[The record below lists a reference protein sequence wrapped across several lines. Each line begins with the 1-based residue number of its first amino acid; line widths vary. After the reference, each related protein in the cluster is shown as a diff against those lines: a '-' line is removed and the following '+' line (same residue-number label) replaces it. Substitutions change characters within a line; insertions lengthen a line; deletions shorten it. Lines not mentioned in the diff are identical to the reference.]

1 MANRQAK
8 VNIGI
13 GFSVDRSGINT
24 LQSDLQKISNS
35 VNSLSP
41 DKMTAGLKQAGQ
53 TAQKLDGILD
63 KTFNSNLGTL
73 NVTKFNQ
80 ELAKSGMTLKTVK
93 NDLTS
98 FGNQGATAYN
108 KLAQGIL
115 GTNVQLKQSN
125 KLLDSMATTMMNT
138 VKWGITSSIFNTI
151 TSSVQKAY
159 SYVKQLD
166 TSLNDIRI
174 VTDKSADEMDKF
186 ADKANKAA
194 KALGASTLDYTKASL
209 IYYQQGLSDEEA
221 AARAETTVK
230 VANVTGQT
238 GSAVSEQ
245 LTAVWN
251 GYKVSAQETEQYID
265 KLAAVAATTAADL
278 EELSIGMSKVAS
290 AAKAMGVDFDD
301 LNAQIATI
309 VSVTRQAPESVGT
322 ALKTI
327 YARLGDLKVD
337 GVDEFGVKLGE
348 VSSQLQTMGIQ
359 ILDANGDMRDM
370 TSVMTEVA
378 EKWDTWT
385 RAQQQ
390 AAAVAMAGKRQ
401 YNNLVALFENWDMYS
416 DALETSRDSLGTL
429 QEQQDIYMESTAA
442 KLERLKATW
451 QGLYDGLINTDEIN
465 PLIEGLTTVVDLFD
479 KMIRNFGGGAKA
491 LTSFGLIAASVFN
504 QQIGSYFNNAIQQQD
519 RLKKNSEKLATKVQ
533 ALEIGPGQIDE
544 NATAREKAEYAN
556 ISKQYDLS
564 KKILEIKNAITD
576 EQVNELT
583 NYQKEIGA
591 LEEIVALKEDEKNKL
606 LADPD
611 SVVRQEYVD
620 QINEGKTADT
630 IDIVGKENVSISEA
644 LAEALNKRI
653 EAQERLD
660 QSKKEEVEA
669 NKLVYTYT
677 KDLNTLLKQRNDLEG
692 GKASAKTKEIST
704 NIKAGAEK
712 LLNDED
718 IEMLS
723 AGQQKFLKNLKE
735 TKITQ
740 DNLKDVTKEYV
751 TIIEELAIKKK
762 AQASQQKQE
771 DEAALN
777 NIEKEV
783 KEYTELKDQVDTVAK
798 VEQERYNAA
807 KKKDEIED
815 SFDDIYNTGKSGVN
829 VINTITTIT
838 SSLGSLAM
846 SINSINTLFD
856 VWSDKEKTVGQKL
869 SQTLITVGMSL
880 PIVISSINKLNEALG
895 YSTTLQETLNA
906 IRTKAIA
913 KQKLKNALDS
923 VERLNARADLKDTAA
938 QLVLDS
944 AELGITEKMTEA
956 EFKEIL
962 AKTTNLKL
970 DESEVSTLY
979 KLVIGKMAA
988 KDATDKLTASNT
1000 KLSASM
1006 MATPYGWVL
1015 AALAAIVAITT
1026 IVIKNQEKLRKA
1038 EIEAHK
1044 ERLDEI
1050 KANQELIKT
1059 NEELYSSYTELYNQY
1074 KKTGNATDDLKNKAL
1089 ELADAYNIENG
1100 RVLALTKSYKDLAE
1114 EANKKRS
1121 EELASAS
1128 SEAVQGSFEAAQLL
1142 AKGAGN
1148 TWYQQIGNIF
1158 SHTFDDSYGS
1168 TKYDKS
1174 SSTYTSYLTRRNAA
1188 SDFGQSF
1195 ISTINNTAGLSSAPQ
1210 KNTSHKFTQAETEEL
1225 AEILHSIGITSS
1237 HGYNAGITET
1247 GGLTFSVD
1255 TSDSEA
1261 YLNYINDI
1269 KKAAKDIKVYQK
1281 EEMKESQSDAINE
1294 AIDDIAEYFLE
1305 ESQRFDEE
1313 AYKQL
1318 SEEVKLQKEYGLRS
1332 EFSKNL
1338 YNLNKEDNLNIDAVY
1353 DQVEK
1358 LKETYKDA
1366 FNSAD
1371 FASIIS
1377 DELNYYNLNDNFK
1390 VKIEFL
1396 LELDKSN
1403 EITKE
1408 IKDTVK
1414 KLNNQQIAYLQLHL
1428 DTKPAEEDLIQWLN
1442 DPNTKKLLEYQ
1453 GVFGRATTQKDFLLK
1468 ATDKGFKEEDIESF
1482 FSDEDANNLSISKDR
1497 FMALDSGEQ
1506 ITQVVTDYINNINKL
1521 ENAHDEL
1528 KENYDSLLK
1537 NAEEKLADFE
1547 ELNQSTRD
1555 EIENITDGNPLLEGK
1570 SDEIIEALAAFSD
1583 PTKKLT
1589 DEQRELINEFK
1600 TLGNIEDLTNYKEYA
1615 ANLTKLNNTV
1625 IQYKN
1630 NIKEL
1635 NETQR
1640 DHIEI
1645 IKQLNNAQKA
1655 NNSIIDGLQ
1664 SKYKSLSS
1672 IVDNYNKTKKFSIDD
1687 VQSLMEMEDQY
1698 VAQLSFENGHLK
1710 LNEDGFKAATL
1721 AKIDNM
1727 IATEELA
1734 YQEKVLAIETIVMQ
1748 NANNTALQA
1757 ELLHAQGLEALGMV
1771 AVGTTAT
1778 MKDLKAAMDNIHD
1791 YGGAAAQAAL
1801 EQAEKAHENRLKSLK
1816 GLRKEIENSSG
1827 LAFKNLMSGGSGSS
1841 KDKDKKWDEE
1851 FDRYW
1856 EFKKAIDMLDKS
1868 MARLQK
1874 TQSKLH
1880 GKELIDSLKKENEL
1894 LEQQKAN
1901 YDALL
1906 HAQEREAG
1914 ELQGKLDYFGAT
1926 FADNGELTNYAD
1938 VTKKMLEGYTSGTVS
1953 EKAYEDFKKALER
1966 YDSLYYSEI
1975 QDTLD
1980 KLDDARRKQLENN
1993 LKGWETEI
2001 QIKLDLTEA
2010 KRNWNDFVRDLEQ
2023 DFRKIYEDLTIESA
2037 FDTKNFETYNDDLN
2051 TTLQAI
2057 NDVENEIT
2065 KLASTG
2071 RSDMF
2076 ESMSEAQEKL
2086 KDLGNELIENGKSLY
2101 ELYESVW
2108 DNYINKLDQAADNL
2122 NDINDEFGH
2131 ITNELEY
2138 ERKLIELI
2146 YGDKAYDKMTKYYDA
2161 QQKNINMQIDS
2172 LKTQRDFWEDQ
2183 FQAAYMMNKD
2193 EHNVILNDMSTWT
2206 EDMRKAY
2213 DQMIES
2219 QESLNDKITE
2229 GIENLTDNYLNKLAE
2244 TFDKLENAVWNMN
2257 LDALSDDWDRIT
2269 GLADE
2274 YLDDVEGI
2282 YQIQTLANKIDKDID
2297 NTSDIK
2303 AAQKLQAFR
2312 EKEIAILKQKD
2323 NLTQTDVDL
2332 AEARYQIMLKEIALE
2347 DARNAKNSMKL
2358 TRNTSGNWTYQ
2369 YVADD
2374 EDVANKRQDLL
2385 QGYQDLYKMADDAYQ
2400 HSMELLMNT
2409 WQEMQEKMQEAAELY
2424 KNDSEKLAEEQL
2436 KIRETYAPMM
2446 EAAAENSELYRQ
2458 EAVTASSAVF
2468 SEACDQ
2474 DAETYQYL
2482 TDLQKELVDGVKDK
2496 HLEDY
2501 EAIRSAVIDGIYPE
2515 IAAAAQ
2521 SAFLE
2526 TNLNSSTA
2534 AADIIHQWAD
2544 DDGESVKAKL
2554 NEAID
2559 SIEDNVKEFEDELN
2573 IMKEVAGED
2582 FGNVDKEIQGTI
2594 DWLDKMGNKTSD
2606 MTKKSTDQL
2615 DIMRTA
2621 VNELG
2626 LKFEELTEKIF
2637 ETAQK
2642 MAEYKEATAAAV
2654 EEMIRLNI
2662 EKSKFDGSE
2671 YTAGYGPGS
2680 GGGDTTSKYKL
2691 VSDPYGADTLGLMKD
2706 GKYIKIT
2713 EDKDFSA
2720 YSDPYGASGTMGITS
2735 DGKLTNVI
2743 KGGEKEAKEF
2753 IKKQIAESFG
2763 VSVDEIDFGN
2773 IIQFASGGYTGEW
2786 SSDHGA
2792 LAILHNKELVL
2803 NEDDTSNFLK
2813 ATSLLRDISQINGS
2827 IEDSIMASI
2836 LGMMNALSPRIGGFS
2851 AGSSGSQESSGNIFN
2866 ITAEFPNANDVTS
2879 IREAILSLP
2888 NIASQYVHQR

>member
-1 MANRQAK
+1 MANR
-8 VNIGI
+8 NINVGI
-13 GFSVDRSGINT
+13 GFSVDKTGLNT
-24 LQSDLQKISNS
+24 LQSELQQISNR
-35 VNSLSP
+35 VKNMKPEDLNQ
-41 DKMTAGLKQAGQ
+41 GLVQAGQ
-53 TAQKLDGILD
+53 TAQKLDGILE

-80 ELAKSGMTLKTVK
+80 ELAKSGMTLKSVQT
-93 NDLTS
+93 DLTNIGS
-98 FGNQGATAYN
+98 QGATAYN
-108 KLAQGIL
+108 RLAQAIL
-115 GTNVQLKQSN
+115 GTNVQLRQTN

-151 TSSVQKAY
+151 TNSIQKAY
-159 SYVKQLD
+159 SYTKQLD

-174 VTDKSADEMDKF
+174 VTSKSADEMDNF
-186 ADKANKAA
+186 AEKANKAA
-194 KALGASTLDYTKASL
+194 KSLGASTLDYTKASL
-209 IYYQQGLSDEEA
+209 IYYQQGLSDEEV

-238 GSAVSEQ
+238 GDAVSEQ

-251 GYKVSAQETEQYID
+251 GYKVSAEETEVYID
-265 KLAAVAATTAADL
+265 KLAAVAATTASDL
-278 EELSIGMSKVAS
+278 EELSKGMSKVAS
-290 AAKAMGVDFDD
+290 AANAMGVDFDD

-416 DALETSRDSLGTL
+416 NALETSRDSLGTL
-429 QEQQDIYMESTAA
+429 QHQQDIYMESTAA
-442 KLERLKATW
+442 KLKELKAAW
-451 QGLYDGLINTDEIN
+451 QGLYQGLLKSDDINKLVDFATKAV
-465 PLIEGLTTVVDLFD
+465 EGLD
-479 KMIRNFGGGAKA
+479 KLNRSFGGGMKTIAAFGAIFANVFNKQISQAILQATNNLNVYKNNLALLETRAKTIEQGIA
-491 LTSFGLIAASVFN
+491 LDPKQSTNLGYIRNKENTSAQIEYAKKIDAVRGGFTEDQGQTAIQLQQEIGAISGEIGVIEQKAANIKITNKGIVDEATEGSKLLGLEVTQYEDLERAAEGVVKEENLKIEIRKKQNKLIQDSFDKEIKKLDIEKNIVACKEQLNNIYSEVLGKEEATTFLNNKDIQNAENINELKSKLTDILTRGEEAQRQVAKGAEEELKNVRALKDLDSQRIDQKEQLKNKELELNEIIGQAGKGANITNLVSTFTNLTSSVTMLMSAWNSFSTVFSSDESVTTAERWRAALMGIGMALPAIVQLSNAFGGLVNIMKTSVAVEKSVIATRSVMHNLNKSNLLQNIKEIAINKIKQAQEDKEVLTLDALVAAIAAESGAEEAE
-504 QQIGSYFNNAIQQQD
+504 IKTTLKSLGIDAAKIASLKTETGSHELNTKAIIQQMAAQLGLNAATLGYAAIAAAAAAAILGSIFAITKY
-519 RLKKNSEKLATKVQ
+519 REANLKAAEERSA
-533 ALEIGPGQIDE
+533 EIKSIREE
-544 NATAREKAEYAN
+544 NAEK
-556 ISKQYDLS
+556 
-564 KKILEIKNAITD
+564 
-576 EQVNELT
+576 
-583 NYQKEIGA
+583 QKEI
-591 LEEIVALKEDEKNKL
+591 EENNKL
-606 LADPD
+606 YDSYLSLYEQYKNGNASKADMAQKSAELKDKLSEESLAVAQLTGDY
-611 SVVRQEYVD
+611 EYLAQAIEKAKGEGLEYDANID
-620 QINEGKTADT
+620 QDT
-630 IDIVGKENVSISEA
+630 MNQTLESARSD
-644 LAEALNKRI
+644 LANYLNKHAGYKKE
-653 EAQERLD
+653 EAQEVVKNMTMED
-660 QSKKEEVEA
+660 I
-669 NKLVYTYT
+669 
-677 KDLNTLLKQRNDLEG
+677 RNY
-692 GKASAKTKEIST
+692 IST
-704 NIKAGAEK
+704 ERK
-712 LLNDED
+712 D
-718 IEMLS
+718 I
-723 AGQQKFLKNLKE
+723 A
-735 TKITQ
+735 
-740 DNLKDVTKEYV
+740 
-751 TIIEELAIKKK
+751 
-762 AQASQQKQE
+762 
-771 DEAALN
+771 
-777 NIEKEV
+777 
-783 KEYTELKDQVDTVAK
+783 
-798 VEQERYNAA
+798 
-807 KKKDEIED
+807 
-815 SFDDIYNTGKSGVN
+815 
-829 VINTITTIT
+829 
-838 SSLGSLAM
+838 
-846 SINSINTLFD
+846 
-856 VWSDKEKTVGQKL
+856 DKEK
-869 SQTLITVGMSL
+869 
-880 PIVISSINKLNEALG
+880 NN
-895 YSTTLQETLNA
+895 
-906 IRTKAIA
+906 KAIG
-913 KQKLKNALDS
+913 
-923 VERLNARADLKDTAA
+923 LN
-938 QLVLDS
+938 
-944 AELGITEKMTEA
+944 
-956 EFKEIL
+956 
-962 AKTTNLKL
+962 
-970 DESEVSTLY
+970 
-979 KLVIGKMAA
+979 
-988 KDATDKLTASNT
+988 KLTAD
-1000 KLSASM
+1000 AQ
-1006 MATPYGWVL
+1006 Y
-1015 AALAAIVAITT
+1015 
-1026 IVIKNQEKLRKA
+1026 ERRKA
-1038 EIEAHK
+1038 ELNTI
-1044 ERLDEI
+1044 
-1050 KANQELIKT
+1050 
-1059 NEELYSSYTELYNQY
+1059 
-1074 KKTGNATDDLKNKAL
+1074 AT
-1089 ELADAYNIENG
+1089 
-1100 RVLALTKSYKDLAE
+1100 S
-1114 EANKKRS
+1114 
-1121 EELASAS
+1121 S
-1128 SEAVQGSFEAAQLL
+1128 SEYATAEQDKNIKQGYLDIINNQKVNNLDYEEYRNLVEQAQEM
-1142 AKGAGN
+1142 KSK
-1148 TWYQQIGNIF
+1148 YQSGVGVSRDAILE
-1158 SHTFDDSYGS
+1158 DL
-1168 TKYDKS
+1168 DK
-1174 SSTYTSYLTRRNAA
+1174 YTSGNEQNKL
-1188 SDFGQSF
+1188 
-1195 ISTINNTAGLSSAPQ
+1195 
-1210 KNTSHKFTQAETEEL
+1210 KFL
-1225 AEILHSIGITSS
+1225 
-1237 HGYNAGITET
+1237 
-1247 GGLTFSVD
+1247 
-1255 TSDSEA
+1255 
-1261 YLNYINDI
+1261 
-1269 KKAAKDIKVYQK
+1269 
-1281 EEMKESQSDAINE
+1281 
-1294 AIDDIAEYFLE
+1294 AIDQVLQDYANSHVEI
-1305 ESQRFDEE
+1305 DEE
-1313 AYKQL
+1313 QL
-1318 SEEVKLQKEYGLRS
+1318 K
-1332 EFSKNL
+1332 
-1338 YNLNKEDNLNIDAVY
+1338 
-1353 DQVEK
+1353 
-1358 LKETYKDA
+1358 KD
-1366 FNSAD
+1366 
-1371 FASIIS
+1371 
-1377 DELNYYNLNDNFK
+1377 K
-1390 VKIEFL
+1390 
-1396 LELDKSN
+1396 
-1403 EITKE
+1403 
-1408 IKDTVK
+1408 
-1414 KLNNQQIAYLQLHL
+1414 
-1428 DTKPAEEDLIQWLN
+1428 
-1442 DPNTKKLLEYQ
+1442 
-1453 GVFGRATTQKDFLLK
+1453 
-1468 ATDKGFKEEDIESF
+1468 
-1482 FSDEDANNLSISKDR
+1482 
-1497 FMALDSGEQ
+1497 
-1506 ITQVVTDYINNINKL
+1506 
-1521 ENAHDEL
+1521 
-1528 KENYDSLLK
+1528 
-1537 NAEEKLADFE
+1537 
-1547 ELNQSTRD
+1547 
-1555 EIENITDGNPLLEGK
+1555 
-1570 SDEIIEALAAFSD
+1570 
-1583 PTKKLT
+1583 
-1589 DEQRELINEFK
+1589 
-1600 TLGNIEDLTNYKEYA
+1600 
-1615 ANLTKLNNTV
+1615 
-1625 IQYKN
+1625 
-1630 NIKEL
+1630 
-1635 NETQR
+1635 
-1640 DHIEI
+1640 
-1645 IKQLNNAQKA
+1645 
-1655 NNSIIDGLQ
+1655 
-1664 SKYKSLSS
+1664 
-1672 IVDNYNKTKKFSIDD
+1672 
-1687 VQSLMEMEDQY
+1687 
-1698 VAQLSFENGHLK
+1698 
-1710 LNEDGFKAATL
+1710 
-1721 AKIDNM
+1721 
-1727 IATEELA
+1727 
-1734 YQEKVLAIETIVMQ
+1734 
-1748 NANNTALQA
+1748 
-1757 ELLHAQGLEALGMV
+1757 
-1771 AVGTTAT
+1771 
-1778 MKDLKAAMDNIHD
+1778 
-1791 YGGAAAQAAL
+1791 
-1801 EQAEKAHENRLKSLK
+1801 
-1816 GLRKEIENSSG
+1816 KEIENYLINLSDADFNKVITQIEVDEYTSVDNIKRAIGIAQQDVNQEDLSIVTSLRAKVSSNKKLSKTEMKEALGEQEILTSEYEVGLSDWDNQSQLDQVEILNDIVRDKIQAQWEYVNNIKKIAAEEKRIEEDRKKIFLENNKDELEKLKRKKAASEVTGSGVVITDEELKRLKELEQELGNIDQKIEYWDEVSRAG
-1827 LAFKNLMSGGSGSS
+1827 LAFEDLNEITFNNLISGIDGLISETQVLANLVAKVGENWTIAGKDIQEFAQNFPEVFAEQENFNYLQDGSIQLTEQGKKALDESLDSYKEKIRLENESYQAELQKQADIQIATAEMYEAQAQALDDYLSGQATGAETEAKLAKNVNDYKDKLQEQLGLNEKELTELMIDNGLAVVEQS
-1841 KDKDKKWDEE
+1841 KDDTSKIYDYWVAVGEVAAKAGTAYANGFDDPGRNPSGLQSGIKVTEARDYKPQKVDQGEFQGLTNEEVAAYRDELLKKAVAARNEAAIYVSKKLGSESEMNAMLNAMDNAISGKGNGKTSKSKEEKEKQIDEE

-1856 EFKKAIDMLDKS
+1856 EYKKAIDMLDKA

-1874 TQSKLH
+1874 TQAKLH

-1894 LEQQKAN
+1894 LEKQKAN

-1926 FADNGELTNYAD
+1926 FADSGELTNYAD
-1938 VTKKMLEGYTSGTVS
+1938 VTSSMLDKLTSGQVS

-2010 KRNWNDFVRDLEQ
+2010 ERNWNDFVRDLEQ

-2347 DARNAKNSMKL
+2347 DAQNAKNSMKL

-2374 EDVANKRQDLL
+2374 EDVADKRQDLL

-2400 HSMELLMNT
+2400 HSMELLMST

-2436 KIRETYAPMM
+2436 KIREAYAPMM

-2501 EAIRSAVIDGIYPE
+2501 EAIRSAVIDGVYPE

-2671 YTAGYGPGS
+2671 YTAGYGPRVDDPGS
-2680 GGGDTTSKYKL
+2680 TTKSKRYKL
-2691 VSDPYGADTLGLMKD
+2691 Q
-2706 GKYIKIT
+2706 
-2713 EDKDFSA
+2713 
-2720 YSDPYGASGTMGITS
+2720 SDPYGASGTMGLYDTQEGKWVKITGDKITVDS
-2735 DGKLTNVI
+2735 DLYGVNGNTGVYLNGSLQKIAHNASKEDLVKEYVEKIFNIDADDIDLNGVI
-2743 KGGEKEAKEF
+2743 K
-2753 IKKQIAESFG
+2753 
-2763 VSVDEIDFGN
+2763 
-2773 IIQFASGGYTGEW
+2773 FASGGYTGDW
-2786 SSDHGA
+2786 DTSGR
-2792 LAILHNKELVL
+2792 LAFLHQKELVL

-2813 ATSLLRDISQINGS
+2813 ATSLLRDISKINGS
-2827 IEDSIMASI
+2827 IEDSIMTSI
-2836 LGMMNALSPRIGGFS
+2836 LGMMNALNPRIGGFS
-2851 AGSSGSQESSGNIFN
+2851 ASSSGSQESGGNIFN

>member
-1 MANRQAK
+1 MANR
-8 VNIGI
+8 NINVGI
-13 GFSVDRSGINT
+13 GFSVDKTGLNT
-24 LQSDLQKISNS
+24 LQSELQQISNR
-35 VNSLSP
+35 VKNMEPKDL
-41 DKMTAGLKQAGQ
+41 TQGLIQAGQ
-53 TAQKLDGILD
+53 TAQKLDGILE

-80 ELAKSGMTLKTVK
+80 ELAKSGMTLKSVQT
-93 NDLTS
+93 DLTNIGS
-98 FGNQGATAYN
+98 QGATAYN
-108 KLAQGIL
+108 RLAQAIL
-115 GTNVQLKQSN
+115 GTNVQLRQTN

-151 TSSVQKAY
+151 TNSIQKAY
-159 SYVKQLD
+159 SYTKQLD

-174 VTDKSADEMDKF
+174 VTSKSADEMDNF
-186 ADKANKAA
+186 AEKANKAA
-194 KALGASTLDYTKASL
+194 KNLGASTLDYTKASL
-209 IYYQQGLSDEEA
+209 IYYQQGLSDEEV

-238 GSAVSEQ
+238 GDAVSEQ

-251 GYKVSAQETEQYID
+251 GYRVSAEETEVYID
-265 KLAAVAATTAADL
+265 KLAAVAATTASDL
-278 EELSIGMSKVAS
+278 EELSKGMSKVAS
-290 AAKAMGVDFDD
+290 AANAMGVDFDD

-378 EKWDTWT
+378 EKWNTWT

-416 DALETSRDSLGTL
+416 NALETSRDSLGTL
-429 QEQQDIYMESTAA
+429 QHQQDIYMESTAA
-442 KLERLKATW
+442 KLKELKAAW
-451 QGLYDGLINTDEIN
+451 QGLYQGLLKSDDINKLVDFATKAV
-465 PLIEGLTTVVDLFD
+465 EGLD
-479 KMIRNFGGGAKA
+479 KLNRSFGGGMKTIAAFGAIFANVFNKQISQAILQATNNLNVYKNNLALLETRAKTIEQGVALDPSQSTNLGYIRNKKNTSAQIEYAKKIDAVRGGFTEEQGQTAIQLQQEIGAISGEIEVIEQKAANIKITNEKIREEVGDTNNLLGLGVEKYEQLEGIAEENLKDEKLKIEIRKKQNNLIEDSFDKEVKKLNIEKNIVACVEELKTIYNNVLQSKKAEELFDEEQLKNVSSIEELRSKLAKILAKGEEAQRQTAQAAEKELENIRALKDLDSQRIDQKEQLKNKELEIQSILEQAAKGSYITNAISTFTNLASSTAMLISSINNLKAAFTDTEMSMSERIQSILMGYSMMIPATMQAIKGLGQLGTTFLNTGKILSTTGTYFKAHKIAVEASTLATQRRILAEELSNKVNKETLSSILTLAKTKGIEISTTNAETASQQISNLAKELGITADQGLIDAVIAETGAKEANTVATTKQAAAQGALNASMLLYVGIAAAGAAVILGIPYLITKSTETRLQEVAAIKEQIYSIAEENKTKQEEIDENLELYNSYINLYEKYEEGLVAKDSMASKTEEVKDALSQEAIAVAELTGNYEYLAEAIKEANNAKIDEKIANEDQTIEDLRQQA
-491 LTSFGLIAASVFN
+491 LTILRPVSGSKEEMDRISNLSMKDLITEYENKRKEAGASDKDFIEFNLNSGMSTIVSEYRKATSRKNDITSIMEGYKNLGKDNLEYNDFESFVLQTQEKRAGYGGEKSRDAVLEDIKKYTTGNEENINRYLATQGVLDKYA
-504 QQIGSYFNNAIQQQD
+504 
-519 RLKKNSEKLATKVQ
+519 KNSEKLSPE
-533 ALEIGPGQIDE
+533 ALEQGKEELKKQLDKLSSSDFNRIITKLDID
-544 NATAREKAEYAN
+544 NLTSEKN
-556 ISKQYDLS
+556 
-564 KKILEIKNAITD
+564 IKNAIDLANKEAANDDLSIVTSLRAKISSD
-576 EQVNELT
+576 KKLSKTELKEALGEQEILTSEYEVGLSDWDNQSQLDQVEILNDIVRKKIQINNEEEESFRKLARTSKQENIELKKNTEERKKELEQELELIKKKREQAGDTPAGSILDAAINTKEEEIKKLQLDIDSYEKAIQHLEEQSQMGLAFDDYDQNIFENLT
-583 NYQKEIGA
+583 AGVDGLISETQVLADLVVKVGENWTIAGKDIQEFAQNFPEVFAEQENFNYLQDGSIQLTEQGKKA
-591 LEEIVALKEDEKNKL
+591 LEENLDAYKEKIRLENESYQAELQKQADIQIATAEMYEAQAQALDDYLSGQATGAKTEAKLAKNVNDYKDKLQEQLGLNEKELTELMIDNGLAVVEQSKDDTSKIYDYWVAVGEVAAKAGTAYANGFD
-606 LADPD
+606 DPGRNPSGLQSGIKVTEAKD
-611 SVVRQEYVD
+611 YKPQKVD
-620 QINEGKTADT
+620 QG
-630 IDIVGKENVSISEA
+630 
-644 LAEALNKRI
+644 
-653 EAQERLD
+653 
-660 QSKKEEVEA
+660 
-669 NKLVYTYT
+669 
-677 KDLNTLLKQRNDLEG
+677 
-692 GKASAKTKEIST
+692 
-704 NIKAGAEK
+704 
-712 LLNDED
+712 
-718 IEMLS
+718 
-723 AGQQKFLKNLKE
+723 
-735 TKITQ
+735 
-740 DNLKDVTKEYV
+740 
-751 TIIEELAIKKK
+751 
-762 AQASQQKQE
+762 
-771 DEAALN
+771 
-777 NIEKEV
+777 
-783 KEYTELKDQVDTVAK
+783 
-798 VEQERYNAA
+798 
-807 KKKDEIED
+807 
-815 SFDDIYNTGKSGVN
+815 
-829 VINTITTIT
+829 
-838 SSLGSLAM
+838 
-846 SINSINTLFD
+846 
-856 VWSDKEKTVGQKL
+856 
-869 SQTLITVGMSL
+869 
-880 PIVISSINKLNEALG
+880 
-895 YSTTLQETLNA
+895 
-906 IRTKAIA
+906 
-913 KQKLKNALDS
+913 
-923 VERLNARADLKDTAA
+923 
-938 QLVLDS
+938 
-944 AELGITEKMTEA
+944 
-956 EFKEIL
+956 EFQGL
-962 AKTTNLKL
+962 
-970 DESEVSTLY
+970 
-979 KLVIGKMAA
+979 
-988 KDATDKLTASNT
+988 
-1000 KLSASM
+1000 
-1006 MATPYGWVL
+1006 
-1015 AALAAIVAITT
+1015 
-1026 IVIKNQEKLRKA
+1026 
-1038 EIEAHK
+1038 
-1044 ERLDEI
+1044 
-1050 KANQELIKT
+1050 T
-1059 NEELYSSYTELYNQY
+1059 NEEVAAYRDELL
-1074 KKTGNATDDLKNKAL
+1074 KK
-1089 ELADAYNIENG
+1089 
-1100 RVLALTKSYKDLAE
+1100 
-1114 EANKKRS
+1114 
-1121 EELASAS
+1121 
-1128 SEAVQGSFEAAQLL
+1128 AVAARNEAAI
-1142 AKGAGN
+1142 
-1148 TWYQQIGNIF
+1148 YV
-1158 SHTFDDSYGS
+1158 S
-1168 TKYDKS
+1168 
-1174 SSTYTSYLTRRNAA
+1174 
-1188 SDFGQSF
+1188 
-1195 ISTINNTAGLSSAPQ
+1195 
-1210 KNTSHKFTQAETEEL
+1210 
-1225 AEILHSIGITSS
+1225 
-1237 HGYNAGITET
+1237 
-1247 GGLTFSVD
+1247 
-1255 TSDSEA
+1255 
-1261 YLNYINDI
+1261 
-1269 KKAAKDIKVYQK
+1269 
-1281 EEMKESQSDAINE
+1281 
-1294 AIDDIAEYFLE
+1294 
-1305 ESQRFDEE
+1305 
-1313 AYKQL
+1313 
-1318 SEEVKLQKEYGLRS
+1318 
-1332 EFSKNL
+1332 
-1338 YNLNKEDNLNIDAVY
+1338 
-1353 DQVEK
+1353 
-1358 LKETYKDA
+1358 
-1366 FNSAD
+1366 
-1371 FASIIS
+1371 
-1377 DELNYYNLNDNFK
+1377 
-1390 VKIEFL
+1390 
-1396 LELDKSN
+1396 
-1403 EITKE
+1403 
-1408 IKDTVK
+1408 K
-1414 KLNNQQIAYLQLHL
+1414 KLGSESEMNAM
-1428 DTKPAEEDLIQWLN
+1428 LN
-1442 DPNTKKLLEYQ
+1442 
-1453 GVFGRATTQKDFLLK
+1453 
-1468 ATDKGFKEEDIESF
+1468 
-1482 FSDEDANNLSISKDR
+1482 
-1497 FMALDSGEQ
+1497 
-1506 ITQVVTDYINNINKL
+1506 
-1521 ENAHDEL
+1521 
-1528 KENYDSLLK
+1528 
-1537 NAEEKLADFE
+1537 
-1547 ELNQSTRD
+1547 
-1555 EIENITDGNPLLEGK
+1555 
-1570 SDEIIEALAAFSD
+1570 
-1583 PTKKLT
+1583 
-1589 DEQRELINEFK
+1589 
-1600 TLGNIEDLTNYKEYA
+1600 
-1615 ANLTKLNNTV
+1615 
-1625 IQYKN
+1625 
-1630 NIKEL
+1630 
-1635 NETQR
+1635 
-1640 DHIEI
+1640 
-1645 IKQLNNAQKA
+1645 
-1655 NNSIIDGLQ
+1655 
-1664 SKYKSLSS
+1664 
-1672 IVDNYNKTKKFSIDD
+1672 
-1687 VQSLMEMEDQY
+1687 
-1698 VAQLSFENGHLK
+1698 
-1710 LNEDGFKAATL
+1710 
-1721 AKIDNM
+1721 
-1727 IATEELA
+1727 
-1734 YQEKVLAIETIVMQ
+1734 
-1748 NANNTALQA
+1748 
-1757 ELLHAQGLEALGMV
+1757 
-1771 AVGTTAT
+1771 
-1778 MKDLKAAMDNIHD
+1778 AMDNAIS
-1791 YGGAAAQAAL
+1791 GKGNGKTSKSK
-1801 EQAEKAHENRLKSLK
+1801 EEKEKQ
-1816 GLRKEIENSSG
+1816 IE
-1827 LAFKNLMSGGSGSS
+1827 
-1841 KDKDKKWDEE
+1841 EE

-1856 EFKKAIDMLDKS
+1856 EYKKAIDMLDKA

-1874 TQSKLH
+1874 IQAKLH

-1894 LEQQKAN
+1894 LEKQKAN

-1926 FADNGELTNYAD
+1926 FADSGELTNYAD
-1938 VTKKMLEGYTSGTVS
+1938 VTKKMLDAYTSGTVS

-2010 KRNWNDFVRDLEQ
+2010 ERNWNDFVRDLEQ

-2071 RSDMF
+2071 KSDMF

-2108 DNYINKLDQAADNL
+2108 NNYINKLDQAADNL
-2122 NDINDEFGH
+2122 KDINDEFGH

-2347 DARNAKNSMKL
+2347 DARNAKNSMRL

-2374 EDVANKRQDLL
+2374 EDVADKKQDLL

-2436 KIRETYAPMM
+2436 KIRESYAPMM

-2458 EAVTASSAVF
+2458 EAITASSAVF
-2468 SEACDQ
+2468 SETCDQ

-2501 EAIRSAVIDGIYPE
+2501 EAIRSAVIDGVYPE

-2559 SIEDNVKEFEDELN
+2559 SIEDNVKEFENELN

-2582 FGNVDKEIQGTI
+2582 FGNVDKEVQGTI

-2615 DIMRTA
+2615 DIMRAA

-2671 YTAGYGPGS
+2671 YDPGKGS
-2680 GGGDTTSKYKL
+2680 GGGGGGGSTTSKYKL
-2691 VSDPYGADTLGLMKD
+2691 VSDPYGAAGTLGVMNEE
-2706 GKYIKIT
+2706 GKYVEILGGAKLQT
-2713 EDKDFSA
+2713 VQKYVD
-2720 YSDPYGASGTMGITS
+2720 DPYGVSGTVGVKNTVTGQYEIMSKNDFEANYKQITSKQGYYYDYKKVLDQLSEKYPGIT
-2735 DGKLTNVI
+2735 
-2743 KGGEKEAKEF
+2743 
-2753 IKKQIAESFG
+2753 
-2763 VSVDEIDFGN
+2763 
-2773 IIQFASGGYTGEW
+2773 FATGGYTGDW

-2813 ATSLLRDISQINGS
+2813 ATSLLRDISKINGS
-2827 IEDSIMASI
+2827 IEDSIMTSI
-2836 LGMMNALSPRIGGFS
+2836 LGMMSALNPRIGGFN
-2851 AGSSGSQESSGNIFN
+2851 ANSSGSQESSGNIFN